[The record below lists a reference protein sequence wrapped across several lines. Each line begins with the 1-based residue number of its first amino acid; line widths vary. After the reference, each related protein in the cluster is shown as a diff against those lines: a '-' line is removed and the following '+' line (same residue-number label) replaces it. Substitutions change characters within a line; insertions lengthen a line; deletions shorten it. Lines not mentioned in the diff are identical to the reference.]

1 MSGLARGSNRRST
14 GLAWSVLLVIWS
26 LIAVGPLIWLIYS
39 SLKSSASF
47 ALNMWTPPLHPLFG
61 HWLTTLTSTTLL
73 PEPIGVYVLNSI
85 VISVPATVAAVLVG
99 ALAAYGLIRF
109 RPRGGG
115 VFWLFILLL
124 LPVPVFAVMVPVYSY
139 MHALGFTNTRI
150 GLALVY
156 FAFNLSFAVM
166 LMRGFLNNMP
176 KELVE
181 AAILDGCSEVQAFR
195 RIILPLARGALVA
208 GGLLVWIGIWGEFPL
223 ATVMLQSP
231 SRMTIQP
238 ALASLAASGISGASS
253 SISPELSALALTTL
267 LPVVVYLVSQR
278 WVFAAVAGSW
288 GEM

>member
-1 MSGLARGSNRRST
+1 MAGRGQGRSR
-14 GLAWSVLLVIWS
+14 GVFWSVVLMVWS

-39 SLKSSASF
+39 SLKSSAKF
-47 ALNMWTPPLHPLFG
+47 ALNMWTPPVHPLFG
-61 HWLTTLTSTTLL
+61 HWLRTLTSTTLL
-73 PEPIGVYVLNSI
+73 PEPIGVYVVNSI
-85 VISVPATVAAVLVG
+85 AISVPATIAAVLVG

-115 VFWLFILLL
+115 IFWLFILML

-139 MHALGFTNTRI
+139 MHVLGLTNTRI

-166 LMRGFLNNMP
+166 LMRGFLNNVP
-176 KELVE
+176 KEVIE
-181 AAILDGCSEVQAFR
+181 AALLDGCSEIRAFWH
-195 RIILPLARGALVA
+195 IVLPLARGALVA

-231 SRMTIQP
+231 ARMTIQP

-253 SISPELSALALTTL
+253 SISAELSALALTTVV
-267 LPVVVYLVSQR
+267 PVIVYLVSQR
-278 WVFAAVAGSW
+278 WIFAAVAGSW

>member
-1 MSGLARGSNRRST
+1 MSGLARGPNRRPT
-14 GLAWSVLLVIWS
+14 GLVWSVLLVIWS

-47 ALNMWTPPLHPLFG
+47 ALNMWIPPLHPLFG

-139 MHALGFTNTRI
+139 MHALGLTNTRI

-231 SRMTIQP
+231 ARMTIQP